1 MIANRHADEGFVAT
15 VERAYGQALRRFLSR
30 RLRHASSDLPD
41 VFQEIFLRLLR
52 IKEHESIRNPQAY
65 LYTIARHVLHQYTLK
80 RTASPEAMD
89 PLELVGDDDLPAE
102 TSVDPAEEADLE
114 QQLMQVGRALEQYS
128 PRAYATLVMYRCEGM
143 TLQEIGSR
151 LGVSGPMARK
161 YLIRAIA
168 FCDRYVEEQDAI

>member
-1 MIANRHADEGFVAT
+1 MTVNSPARFVAS
-15 VERAYGQALRRFLSR
+15 VERAYGRALRRFLSR

-52 IKEHESIRNPQAY
+52 IKDHESIRNPQAY

-80 RTASPEAMD
+80 QMAAPETMD
-89 PLELVGDDDLPAE
+89 PLELVGDLPGE
-102 TSVDPAEEADLE
+102 TSMDPAEEADLE
-114 QQLMQVGRALEQYS
+114 QQLTQVGRALEQFS

-143 TLQEIGSR
+143 TLEEIGVR

-161 YLIRAIA
+161 YLVRAVS
-168 FCDRYVEEQDAI
+168 FCDSYLEERDAV

>member
-1 MIANRHADEGFVAT
+1 MIANSQTRFVAT
-15 VERAYGQALRRFLSR
+15 VERAYGRALRRFLSR

-52 IKEHESIRNPQAY
+52 IKDHESIRNPQAY

-80 RTASPEAMD
+80 RTASPVAMD
-89 PLELVGDDDLPAE
+89 PLELVGDLPAE
-102 TSVDPAEEADLE
+102 TSVDPAEEAELE
-114 QQLMQVGRALEQYS
+114 QQLTQVGGALEQYS

-143 TLQEIGSR
+143 TLEEIGAR

-168 FCDRYVEEQDAI
+168 FCDRYLEEQDAI